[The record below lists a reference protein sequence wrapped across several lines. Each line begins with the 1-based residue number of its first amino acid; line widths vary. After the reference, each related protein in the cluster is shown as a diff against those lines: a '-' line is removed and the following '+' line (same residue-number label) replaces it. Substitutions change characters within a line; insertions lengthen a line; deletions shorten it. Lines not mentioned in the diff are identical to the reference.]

1 MKKIFLI
8 LFVNLIVF
16 TSCENDLVSAPPSD
30 STEENGNSGG
40 TDVSGDLLGSWQM
53 ISFNYT
59 GTTVTTVQ
67 GITLTADFVGVA
79 SDIDYVIEFTET
91 PNNFS
96 ATGGYDLELTTT
108 SSGQSFVENVEDL
121 NVSSNGTW
129 SKNNN
134 TIVFTETS
142 EDGEATI
149 EILNDTTLK
158 FTQIV
163 DENIN
168 QQGVESTVNTNNVY
182 IFERL

>member
-1 MKKIFLI
+1 MKKILFI
-8 LFVNLIVF
+8 LAIGLTVLS
-16 TSCENDLVSAPPSD
+16 SCENDLVSAPPSD
-30 STEENGNSGG
+30 SIEENGNSDG
-40 TDVSGDLLGSWQM
+40 TDVAGDLVGSWQM

-67 GITLTADFVGVA
+67 GITLTADLVGVA

-96 ATGGYDLELTTT
+96 VTGGYDIELTTT
-108 SSGQSFVENVEDL
+108 SNGQSFVENVAI
-121 NVSSNGTW
+121 NASSNGTW

-134 TIVFTETS
+134 TIVFTGTTV
-142 EDGEATI
+142 DGEATI

-168 QQGVESTVNTNNVY
+168 QQGVESSVTTNNVS